1 MAGRHSGETE
11 GAPMD
16 CVVEVEM
23 DGGES
28 SMVVEDGGGGRAE
41 GASNDFTCK
50 PLYFAQFVGNAD

>member
-1 MAGRHSGETE
+1 
-11 GAPMD
+11 MD